1 VEPSG
6 KKEEIMKSR
15 KKLGQLG
22 WLVRSALAVPLL
34 VFIVVGAG
42 TAGASAQSRAARD
55 QASYDASLTRQVRH
69 SLAMLPWY
77 GVFDNLEYR
86 VQGNEVMLYGQVV
99 RPITK
104 SDASGAVKR
113 LEGVTKVVNDIQV
126 LPLSRMDDQIRLAEY
141 RSIFSEPSLTRYAMG
156 AIPSIH
162 IIVDSGHVT
171 LEGIVDN
178 GIDRNLATLRAEG
191 VPDVFSVTNNLHVG

>member
-1 VEPSG
+1 
-6 KKEEIMKSR
+6 MKSQ
-15 KKLGQLG
+15 KKLGQSG
-22 WLVRSALAVPLL
+22 WLVRSALAVPLML
-34 VFIVVGAG
+34 VMALALGA
-42 TAGASAQSRAARD
+42 AGASAQSRATQD
-55 QASYDASLTRQVRH
+55 QANYNAWLTGQVRH

-77 GVFDNLEYR
+77 GVFDNLEYS

-104 SDASGAVKR
+104 SDAAGAVKR
-113 LEGVTKVVNDIQV
+113 LEGVAKVVNNIQV

-162 IIVDSGHVT
+162 IIVNSGHVT
-171 LEGIVDN
+171 LEGVVDN
-178 GIDRNLATLRAEG
+178 GTDRSLATMRAEG
-191 VPDVFSVTNNLHVG
+191 VPDVFSVTNNLRVG

>member
-1 VEPSG
+1 MKSG
-6 KKEEIMKSR
+6 KT
-15 KKLGQLG
+15 LGQLG
-22 WLVRSALAVPLL
+22 GLARSAFAVALM
-34 VFIVVGAG
+34 VFILVAVGA
-42 TAGASAQSRAARD
+42 AGASAQSRAARD
-55 QASYDASLTRQVRH
+55 QANYDAWLTRQVRH

-104 SDASGAVKR
+104 SDAAGTVKR
-113 LEGVTKVVNDIQV
+113 LEGVARVVNNIQV

-141 RSIFSEPSLTRYAMG
+141 RAIFSEPSLTRYAMG
-156 AIPSIH
+156 TIPSIH

-178 GIDRNLATLRAEG
+178 GTDRSLATLRAQG